1 MALHELKTLFFCNP
15 KAFLL
20 QVVLHKL
27 KKRSFSQPKH
37 CLFEQA
43 ILLFSNAANFRNR
56 HRKFPPSHNLLFA
69 KNTAILFLFALTPY
83 AVTPEPRTDSKPF
96 RRRFVRKTGFGSCR
110 RKYLQKYFRQSF
122 ESSPGVQR
130 VATLG
135 VFLRYFLHAA
145 KSTNPF
151 PFREVRGFANLE
163 AAHINDKFA
172 LTKLNPSQK
181 EIRGFPNLESAH
193 PNNNFPLTKL
203 NPSPLCGDY
212 CPTFCKTQKV
222 GQKNARS
229 RRAAENVRTKKE
241 ELAIESNTLILTA
254 CCC

>member
-1 MALHELKTLFFCNP
+1 MPRCAEKKLFFFGWLCISCKGCCSILP
-15 KAFLL
+15 AAALFCPAITYCP
-20 QVVLHKL
+20 Q
-27 KKRSFSQPKH
+27 KH
-37 CLFEQA
+37 TA
-43 ILLFSNAANFRNR
+43 ILLQ
-56 HRKFPPSHNLLFA
+56 
-69 KNTAILFLFALTPY
+69 FALNPH

-96 RRRFVRKTGFGSCR
+96 RHRFVRKTGFGSCR

-193 PNNNFPLTKL
+193 PNNNFSLTKL

-241 ELAIESNTLILTA
+241 ELVKVRETLILTA